1 MNLCQAQGE
10 GNESLR
16 VKRWKMPQ
24 QDAAAAQQWVA
35 QGGVSPV
42 VAKVLA
48 GRGLRMEDGAASPV
62 GGELCFHDPFA
73 MKDMDRAAARIARAL
88 EEGERIA
95 VYGDYDCDGITATAL
110 LTSYLEAMGA
120 DVLPYIP
127 DRELEGY
134 GLNLGAVRRLAEDGV
149 QLIVTVD
156 NGISALEEVR
166 YAASLGVDVVVTDHH
181 QPREVLPQ
189 AAAVVDPAR
198 RDDSYPFPYLCGA
211 GVAFKLICALEGDRD
226 GQETLMQFGALLA
239 VATVADVVR
248 LTGENRSLVQVGL
261 SQLQAGDHLGLWALM
276 EEAGLD
282 RRPVDSGMVAFGL
295 APRINAAGRV
305 GKARE
310 ALELL
315 LCEDEERARELA
327 QKLEGYNTSRKQM
340 VEAILQDI
348 DRMVEQD
355 PSPLLQRVIL
365 LAGKGW
371 NHGVI
376 GIAAAKMVE
385 RYAKPCILLSL
396 EGGEARASA
405 RSVEG
410 YSIIG
415 AIMRC
420 SGLLTRYGGHDQAA
434 GFSLAEADVPAF
446 TAQLLEDARLHYD
459 QMPTEQLGIDAVL
472 ALPELTVEN
481 ARSLAE
487 LEPYGEG
494 NAVPVFAL
502 MGCTVEGVRPIG
514 GGKHLRLR
522 LGQRGRSVEALW
534 FGMTEYDLPFAAGDV
549 VDAAVELSVNRYN
562 GTESASVRIR
572 DLRLSGIQQDK
583 WAAGCQYYEKYRR
596 GEPLEGRILQHM
608 TPKREDIAAVYRY
621 LRQQPGGSWRHG
633 CDLLWCRLA
642 PANKA
647 LNYCRLR
654 VCLDVLQELDLVEVR
669 PGPQPQWTVNPQ
681 ATKVELQS
689 SQILKR
695 LKAGED

>member
-1 MNLCQAQGE
+1 MNLCQAQDE

-16 VKRWKMPQ
+16 VKRWKMPR

-35 QGGVSPV
+35 QAGVSPI

-48 GRGLRMEDGAASPV
+48 GRGLDWKPGAGLPA
-62 GGELCFHDPFA
+62 GEELCFYDPFA
-73 MKDMDRAAARIARAL
+73 MKDMDRAAARIAQAL
-88 EEGERIA
+88 EEGQRIA

-127 DRELEGY
+127 DREQEGY

-149 QLIVTVD
+149 ELIVTVD

-166 YAASLGVDVVVTDHH
+166 YAASLGIDVVVTDHH

-189 AAAVVDPAR
+189 AVAVVDPAR
-198 RDDSYPFPYLCGA
+198 QDDTYPCPYLCGA
-211 GVAFKLICALEGDRD
+211 GVAFKLICALEGDRE
-226 GQETLMQFGALLA
+226 GTETLMQFGALLS

-248 LTGENRSLVQVGL
+248 LTGENRSFVQVGL
-261 SQLQAGDHLGLWALM
+261 SQLQAGDNLGLWALM
-276 EEAGLD
+276 AEAGLD

-295 APRINAAGRV
+295 APRINAAGRM

-315 LCEDEERARELA
+315 LCEDEDRARELA
-327 QKLEGYNTSRKQM
+327 ARLEGYNNERKRL
-340 VEAILQDI
+340 VEEILRDI
-348 DRMVEQD
+348 DRMVEED

-365 LAGKGW
+365 LAGRGW

-420 SGLLTRYGGHDQAA
+420 SERLTRYGGHNQAA

-459 QMPTEQLGIDAVL
+459 QMPDEQLAIDAVVTV
-472 ALPELTVEN
+472 PELSVEN
-481 ARSLAE
+481 ARELAA

-494 NAVPVFAL
+494 NTVPLFAL
-502 MGCTVEGVRPIG
+502 TGCTLEGIRPIG

-522 LGQRGRSVEALW
+522 LGQQGRWVEALW
-534 FGMTEYDLPFAAGDV
+534 FGMTEYDLPFGVGDR

-572 DLRLSGIQQDK
+572 DLRLGGINQDK
-583 WAAGCQYYEKYRR
+583 LAAASQYYEKYRR
-596 GEPLEGRILQHM
+596 GEELEGRILRHM
-608 TPKREDIAAVYRY
+608 TPQREDIAAVYRY

-633 CDLLWCRLA
+633 SELLWCRLA
-642 PANKA
+642 PAHKT

-654 VCLDVLQELDLVEVR
+654 LSLDILQELGLVEAR
-669 PGPQPQWTVNPQ
+669 PGTQEEWALGPQS
-681 ATKVELQS
+681 AKVELES